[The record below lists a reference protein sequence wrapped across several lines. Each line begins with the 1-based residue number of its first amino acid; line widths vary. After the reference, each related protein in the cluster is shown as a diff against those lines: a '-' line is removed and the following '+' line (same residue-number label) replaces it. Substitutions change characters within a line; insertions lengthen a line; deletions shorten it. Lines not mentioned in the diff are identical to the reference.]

1 MMHECNVN
9 CRTMDIATIE
19 SLGITDPGKWM
30 PFCIEL
36 DPIYAIK
43 MTSDDETDSLNNCT
57 TIYLIDGD
65 TYVIDTPFLEF
76 KTILFNYKN
85 Q

>member
-1 MMHECNVN
+1 MELSTV
-9 CRTMDIATIE
+9 E

-43 MTSDDETDSLNNCT
+43 MTSDDETDSLHNCT

-65 TYVIDTPFLEF
+65 TYVIDTPFPEF
-76 KTILFNYKN
+76 KEILFNYKN